1 MLIPLSS
8 AEAPSGNPNKNNN
21 NQKIENVGNDMSI
34 EFQK

>member
-1 MLIPLSS
+1 MSIPLSS
-8 AEAPSGNPNKNNN
+8 AEAPSENPNKNKN